1 MSQTIDYTVEVVGE
15 PPPPKVPWKIV
26 ASVAAS
32 AACIGA
38 IAWGASR

>member
-1 MSQTIDYTVEVVGE
+1 MSQTINYAVEVGGE
-15 PPPPKVPWKIV
+15 LPPKVPWKSV
-26 ASVAAS
+26 AGVAAS